1 MDDSEIVMEN
11 EVIRAIKRR
20 RSVRSYLP
28 NPPPDEYIYA
38 ILDAARWAPSAA
50 NLQPWQFI
58 IVKDENTRRKIQEL
72 VEENR
77 RLTIEVREEPF
88 KTGFSKYSTG
98 WIGEAPIHIVV
109 CADPKRTGPH
119 VGGEET
125 YKYGASAAIQNL
137 MLAAYSLG
145 LGTCWLTM
153 FNKDRL
159 REILGIPQN
168 IDVIGIVT
176 VGYPREFPEIP
187 ETARRYAMK
196 PRRDLSEIVFYER
209 YGKTITSQ

>member
-1 MDDSEIVMEN
+1 MILEN
-11 EVIRAIKRR
+11 EVIRAIKQRR
-20 RSVRSYLP
+20 TIRSYLP
-28 NPPPDEYIYA
+28 NPHPNEHIYA

-58 IVKDENTRRKIQEL
+58 VVRDEDTRRKIRDF

-88 KTGFSKYSTG
+88 KTGFSKYKSE
-98 WIGEAPIHIVV
+98 WISEAPIHIVV
-109 CADPKRTGPH
+109 CADPKGTGPH

-153 FNKDRL
+153 FDKDKL
-159 REILGIPQN
+159 REILGIPSD
-168 IDVIGIVT
+168 IDIIGVIT
-176 VGYPREFPEIP
+176 VGYPKEIP
-187 ETARRYAMK
+187 VVPETSKRYGTK
-196 PRRDLSEIVFYER
+196 PRRDLSEMVFYEK
-209 YGKTITSQ
+209 YGKTC